1 MSRWFYVG
9 LGMSIPLVFMLINQ
23 QTENK
28 AGGYVNAP
36 LETIKAEE

>member
-9 LGMSIPLVFMLINQ
+9 VGMAISTIFVLISQ

-36 LETIKAEE
+36 LERAKIEE